1 MLFCDIR
8 SFTSLSES
16 MKPQEI
22 LNFLNSYFKH
32 MNQPIANHEGIID
45 KYVGDAI
52 MAVFNFPEND
62 DKFEAARAV
71 EAAIEMQYMLNEYNG
86 FRKKQGM
93 FPFPTEPGFT
103 AAPPFSVQSVPP
115 TEWNQPCSETRSM
128 LLQGLRG

>member
-1 MLFCDIR
+1 
-8 SFTSLSES
+8 

-86 FRKKQGM
+86 FRKKTGYV
-93 FPFPTEPGFT
+93 PISNGTGIHSGSAVSER
-103 AAPPFSVQSVPP
+103 SVPP

>member
-1 MLFCDIR
+1 
-8 SFTSLSES
+8 

-86 FRKKQGM
+86 FRKKTGYVPISNGTGIHRGSAVFGTVGSTDRM
-93 FPFPTEPGFT
+93 ESTVLGD
-103 AAPPFSVQSVPP
+103 SVNVASRL
-115 TEWNQPCSETRSM
+115 E
-128 LLQGLRG
+128 GLTKTI